1 MKYINNK
8 ECIWNPVSDCLG
20 CPCQPTCEATLTDIA
35 KAMWEENQKQK
46 ETLQLTF
53 NALNKA
59 VDIIERII

>member
-1 MKYINNK
+1 MKFIHNK

-20 CPCQPTCEATLTDIA
+20 CPYQSTCEATLTDIA
-35 KAMWEENQKQK
+35 EAMWKENQKQK

-59 VDIIERII
+59 ADIIERII